1 MILECG
7 LRSAEFKSEMEEQ
20 RATLWCKLLGKVV
33 EVVMVQEHSTS
44 PSPGVPPGWR
54 VRECLDKDVE
64 CFGKGCRFTTDAA
77 DSPFGEVGELPE
89 GSSASFDPLAEPGVE
104 GKGS

>member
-1 MILECG
+1 M
-7 LRSAEFKSEMEEQ
+7 MDEQ
-20 RATLWCKLLGKVV
+20 RVTLWCKLFGKLV
-33 EVVMVQEHSTS
+33 EAVIVQGHSAS

-64 CFGKGCRFTTDAA
+64 CFGKGCRFTTDAV

-89 GSSASFDPLAEPGVE
+89 GASESVDPLAEPGFE
-104 GKGS
+104 GEWG